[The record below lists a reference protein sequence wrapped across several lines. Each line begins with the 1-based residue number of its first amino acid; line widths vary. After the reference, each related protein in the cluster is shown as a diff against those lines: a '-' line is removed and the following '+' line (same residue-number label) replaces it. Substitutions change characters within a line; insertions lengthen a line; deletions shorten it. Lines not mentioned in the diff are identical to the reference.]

1 MKLDPIVLV
10 EDAGFGHPM
19 VLRRREIVSL
29 PLNVYDTLQTLS
41 GQPACFPRGS
51 RSVTGHGPYTH
62 HPRGGSGHLT
72 LWASR

>member
-41 GQPACFPRGS
+41 GQPACFRRNS
-51 RSVTGHGPYTH
+51 ATFSARSTFI
-62 HPRGGSGHLT
+62 SD
-72 LWASR
+72 W